1 MDTIGYSQK
10 DLFLQ
15 TTLYRI
21 AMQASM
27 MGNHFREYAP
37 MTTKGEPS

>member
-1 MDTIGYSQK
+1 
-10 DLFLQ
+10 
-15 TTLYRI
+15 
-21 AMQASM
+21 MQASM